1 MRKHGDVKIATKQ
14 VDCFIFLR
22 KEKVKL
28 RQVTNGNSSDFFLEP
43 TNQFQ
48 QYSIVCMTY
57 VSYFILLV
65 SKKCICKYIFIL
77 ANC

>member
-28 RQVTNGNSSDFFLEP
+28 RQVTMGNSSDFF
-43 TNQFQ
+43 F
-48 QYSIVCMTY
+48 
-57 VSYFILLV
+57 
-65 SKKCICKYIFIL
+65 
-77 ANC
+77 